1 MRSTLF
7 TALFVAAV
15 SLQPAFAVTL
25 TPPDTAYSALRVVEA
40 QGVTMNGKVYYDRGK
55 ERWETTMQ
63 GVRQVTILLPGE
75 KKMMMYMPDMNMAME
90 MSMDDVADYGI
101 GEIYDEGIEA
111 EELGNETVEGER
123 TTKYRIDRAENG
135 ATVFV
140 WLTRDGIPV
149 KAEGASAAGTFS
161 MALSELQRGAQ
172 DAALFRLPDGVTA
185 TKMPAGMPPPAAP
198 R

>member
-7 TALFVAAV
+7 TALFTAAA
-15 SLQPAFAVTL
+15 SFQPASAATL
-25 TPPDTAYSALRVVEA
+25 TPPDTAYSAVRTVEA
-40 QGVTMNGKVYYDRGK
+40 QGMTMNSKVYYDRGT

-63 GVRQVTILLPGE
+63 GVRQVTILLPDE
-75 KKMMMYMPDMNMAME
+75 KKMLMYMPDMNMAME
-90 MSMDDVADYGI
+90 MNMDDVADYGI
-101 GEIYDEGIEA
+101 GEIYDEGIET
-111 EELGNETVEGER
+111 EKLGEETVEGER
-123 TTKYRIDRAENG
+123 TTKYRIDRAEDA

-149 KAEGASAAGTFS
+149 KAEGASAAGKFS

-185 TKMPAGMPPPAAP
+185 TKMPAGMPPPAAS

>member
-1 MRSTLF
+1 VRSTLF
-7 TALFVAAV
+7 TALFMAAI
-15 SLQPAFAVTL
+15 SFQPASAATL
-25 TPPDTAYSALRVVEA
+25 TPPDTAYSAIRTVEA
-40 QGVTMNGKVYYDRGK
+40 QGMTMNSKVYYDRGM

-75 KKMMMYMPDMNMAME
+75 KKMLMYMPDMDMAME

-111 EELGNETVEGER
+111 EKLGEETVEGER
-123 TTKYRIDRAENG
+123 TTKYRIDRDETA

-149 KAEGASAAGTFS
+149 KAEGASADGKFS
-161 MALSELQRGAQ
+161 MALSELQRGPQ

-185 TKMPAGMPPPAAP
+185 MKMPAGMPPPMVP